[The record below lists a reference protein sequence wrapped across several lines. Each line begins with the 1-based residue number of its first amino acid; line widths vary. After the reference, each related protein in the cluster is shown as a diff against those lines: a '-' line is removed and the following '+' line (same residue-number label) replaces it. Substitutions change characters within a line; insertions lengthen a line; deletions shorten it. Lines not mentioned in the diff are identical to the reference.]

1 MNKRIFIII
10 LKMWMIVNISFAQD
24 WTYYNTS
31 NSDIPSNNISSFSI
45 KNDTIIVG
53 TQNGGMAIFDQT
65 NWTTF
70 NTGNSVIPS
79 NNVQKV
85 IFNNKGIW
93 IKCFVG
99 IGDHYLVR
107 IKNGDWKIWKNILNN
122 KKSRFSDIEF
132 DESGIAW
139 LVTGDDSGWVTQF
152 NGDTFESFNSNNSC
166 LPEFSNT
173 GYLPHSIKIID
184 DETRWIGLLYN
195 VGSSTSNSGV
205 VLMENDICTFYNTD
219 NSNFP
224 EKHQNIKEIHKDPEN
239 DHIIWF
245 LSNKGIIKFDGQF
258 WEDIYLPSAPNAMT
272 FDKDN
277 RLWVHI
283 SGSAGLKYYKNGEWF
298 MPIKN
303 PSSSVEEMK
312 VDEENRLWVSTETN
326 GLAYYNL
333 DELQSTSTKL
343 EDIKK
348 VTVFPTLFKDNVT
361 VNLEDINLKGIEF
374 NLFDIEGRLLL
385 KESVVN
391 TSTTFN
397 VPQTLKSFF
406 IYTLVK
412 DNITIASGKLFRALD
427 N

>member
-1 MNKRIFIII
+1 MYFLTDFNLSR
-10 LKMWMIVNISFAQD
+10 LIV
-24 WTYYNTS
+24 
-31 NSDIPSNNISSFSI
+31 
-45 KNDTIIVG
+45 
-53 TQNGGMAIFDQT
+53 
-65 NWTTF
+65 
-70 NTGNSVIPS
+70 
-79 NNVQKV
+79 
-85 IFNNKGIW
+85 
-93 IKCFVG
+93 
-99 IGDHYLVR
+99 
-107 IKNGDWKIWKNILNN
+107 ILNN

-139 LVTGDDSGWVTQF
+139 LVTGDDSGWVTRF